1 MIKKNVRFLFPI
13 LIIQLFKK
21 SGNTSFFLVFFGLI
35 HVTTHVKQPLCV
47 SNKNYLQH
55 LIVFGCVAEWVRIV
69 RIKVIQL
76 LVLCYLI
83 FIYHHSTFT
92 YFTMHASSDKPT
104 FDIRP
109 LYFYWPTTLA
119 GN

>member
-1 MIKKNVRFLFPI
+1 MCDLEKLCASMHVYMCVNYCTFYFAPFIFRVSP
-13 LIIQLFKK
+13 LINDEDVIFQT
-21 SGNTSFFLVFFGLI
+21 GE
-35 HVTTHVKQPLCV
+35 
-47 SNKNYLQH
+47 Y
-55 LIVFGCVAEWVRIV
+55 VAEWVRIV

-83 FIYHHSTFT
+83 FIYHRCTFT